1 MMPKKQRRQAL
12 FSALSLKFKDGKII
26 ALESY
31 EAPKVKTKQFSEM
44 IKKLPLKKDVLVLI
58 AEKNELIEKSSRNI
72 PNVKTMLVNYLNIAD
87 LQRYENV
94 IFLEKALKK
103 LEELFLEKAKAKK

>member
-26 ALESY
+26 ALDSY
-31 EAPKVKTKQFSEM
+31 ESPKVKTKGFSEM

-58 AEKNELIEKSSRNI
+58 PERNEIIEKSARNI
-72 PNVKTMLVNYLNIAD
+72 PTVKTMLVNYLNIAD
-87 LQRYENV
+87 LQRYENI
-94 IFLEKALKK
+94 IFMEKALGKM
-103 LEELFLEKAKAKK
+103 EELFLEKEKK